1 MRLFAL
7 IVQLNVSFL
16 LETTIHTVT
25 RFILIRPTY
34 LVSVKRITSD
44 VAVCNEDRNELEIAS
59 ELSLAL
65 GGFVI
70 PRRGGARQSRVQDY

>member
-1 MRLFAL
+1 MTGLGPK
-7 IVQLNVSFL
+7 
-16 LETTIHTVT
+16 
-25 RFILIRPTY
+25 IL
-34 LVSVKRITSD
+34 VKRITSD
-44 VAVCNEDRNELEIAS
+44 VAVCNEDRNEIEIAS